1 MMKEIK
7 IILLSL
13 ACISVCFSVCA
24 EEYDFIHF
32 SKENG
37 LAFNSVRTLVQDT
50 RGVMW
55 IGTYNGLNSYDGQRF
70 RTYGCDDL
78 KTTSAFISC
87 LYAESNG
94 DVLVGTDDG
103 LTVWDFKL
111 SEFIRPEGSDLL
123 SDRIFSMC
131 EDSKGRIW
139 VGTRYG
145 LYVYSNYKLSKVS
158 LSEPE
163 YNSEMF
169 FRMAIDK
176 NDQLFAAL
184 YCKHIICCDV
194 SSDDFTAR
202 KFAVPSYPDVFDS
215 DDVEGLAFSPNTS
228 SVLYVASKRNG
239 LCELN
244 LKAEIFR
251 QLLTLKGDA
260 RPVSL
265 ISDRKYL
272 WLSTTSGLVR
282 YDLAAGS
289 ATTISSDINNPFSLS
304 GNHVTSVYSNAKGK
318 LWIGTEGRGLNVY
331 EPSFKFFKKVYTCSD
346 GTSLLD
352 SKVTGFAEDRSG
364 VIWFSTKSHGL
375 FQYDR
380 GTGRIS
386 NVETVTEAIPS
397 IATICIAD
405 NTLWMG
411 YQNGV
416 SKFEISTGI
425 IRSYPH
431 FHDFDEELDNRVIDI
446 IHTYEGDIYLGTA
459 IGLMKYDWEND
470 DFRWIESVGKVA
482 VNAIEEDA
490 FGILWLATYSKG
502 IMTYDP
508 RSDSIIDRWCST
520 MDNGCIP
527 EMVQTVA
534 IDKDGQIYGVGF
546 NSGFAK
552 YNAEPRLFEGFNA
565 NNVTGLSN
573 DSFLSVLPDDED
585 CIWLSADR
593 ELVRYNVLTG
603 TVRSF
608 SDFPYLL
615 SNSTFAAMFKC
626 KDGTV
631 MIGSDNG
638 FLEFSPSSL
647 KPVDDINF
655 SINIMDL
662 IVGGQLVKPS
672 SQGFLKSNVDILDNI
687 RIPPGNSSFGFTF
700 ATPKSEPYERNEIYC
715 RLEGYDDWNNITS
728 RMEVAYERVP
738 AGKYRLSVATIL
750 KDGTFVRL
758 HDDVDVEVKAYF
770 LNTFTGLLVIILSTA
785 FCALIVFAIIY
796 YRQREKYHR
805 QIAAYSAMIS
815 RGDKYFLSRLDKIVS
830 ENLSDPNFT
839 VQELEEAMYMSRSSL
854 TRKMHVLLNSSPV
867 IYLRTKRLEKA
878 ASMLQDG
885 KLRIKEVCFAVGFK
899 SHSYFTKCFKEKFGM
914 FPAEYVVAKKR

>member
-1 MMKEIK
+1 MRGIK
-7 IILLSL
+7 ILLLSL
-13 ACISVCFSVCA
+13 ACVSVCLPLYA
-24 EEYDFIHF
+24 DEYDFIHF

-37 LAFNSVRTLVQDT
+37 LAFNSVRTMAQDT

-55 IGTYNGLNSYDGQRF
+55 IGTYNGLNTYDGQRF

-78 KTTSAFISC
+78 KTSSAFISC

-103 LTVWDFKL
+103 LTVWEFNR

-123 SDRIFSMC
+123 SDRIFTMC
-131 EDSKGRIW
+131 EDSMGRIW
-139 VGTRYG
+139 IGSRQG
-145 LYVYSNYKLSKVS
+145 LYVYSDYTLSKAI
-158 LSEPE
+158 LDEPE
-163 YNSEMF
+163 YNSGMF
-169 FRMAIDK
+169 FRMVIDK
-176 NDQLFAAL
+176 NDQLYAAL

-194 SSDDFTAR
+194 SSVHFKTH
-202 KFAVPSYPDVFDS
+202 KFEVPSCPDIFDS
-215 DDVEGLAFSPNTS
+215 DDVEGLAFSPNSS
-228 SVLYVASKRNG
+228 SVLYIASKRNG

-244 LKAEIFR
+244 LKAGSFR
-251 QLLTLKGDA
+251 QILTLKGDS

-272 WLSTTSGLVR
+272 WLSTTSGLIR
-282 YDLAAGS
+282 YDLATGLD
-289 ATTISSDINNPFSLS
+289 TTISSDINNPFSLS
-304 GNHVTSVYSNAKGK
+304 GNHVTIVYSNAKDK

-331 EPSFKFFKKVYTCSD
+331 EPSFKYFKKVYSCSD

-364 VIWFSTKSHGL
+364 DVWLSTQRKGL
-375 FQYDR
+375 FRYER
-380 GTGRIS
+380 KTGTIS
-386 NVETVTEAIPS
+386 RVDAVTKAIPS

-405 NTLWMG
+405 QTLWMG

-416 SKFEISTGI
+416 SNFDISTGI

-431 FHDFDEELDNRVIDI
+431 FHDFDKELDNRVIDI

-459 IGLMKYDWEND
+459 IGLMKYDREND
-470 DFRWIESVGKVA
+470 DFKWLESVGRIA
-482 VNAIEEDA
+482 VNAIKEDA
-490 FGILWLATYSKG
+490 FGVLWLATYSKG

-508 RSDSIIDRWCST
+508 QSDSVTGCWCAT
-520 MDNGCIP
+520 IDNGCIP
-527 EMVQTVA
+527 EMVQSVA
-534 IDKDGQIYGVGF
+534 IDKDGQVYGVGF
-546 NSGFAK
+546 NSGFAR
-552 YNAEPRLFEGFNA
+552 YNTKTGCFDGYNA
-565 NNVTGLSN
+565 NNVTGLNN
-573 DSFLSVLPDDED
+573 DSFLAVLPDDEE

-615 SNSTFAAMFKC
+615 SNSTSAAMFKC
-626 KDGTV
+626 KDGTLL
-631 MIGSDNG
+631 IGSDNG

-655 SINIMDL
+655 SVNIMDL
-662 IVGGQLVKPS
+662 IVGGQIVKPS
-672 SQGFLKSNVDILDNI
+672 SQGFLRSNVDILDNI
-687 RIPPGNSSFGFTF
+687 CIPPGNSSFGFTF
-700 ATPKSEPYERNEIYC
+700 ATPKSEQYERNEVYC
-715 RLEGYDDWNNITS
+715 RLGGYDDWKNITS
-728 RMEVAYERVP
+728 RMEVVYEHVP
-738 AGKYRLSVATIL
+738 AGKYKLSVATKL

-758 HDDVDVEVKAYF
+758 HDDVDVEVKAFF
-770 LNTFTGLLVIILSTA
+770 LNTITGLLVIILSTA
-785 FCALIVFAIIY
+785 FCALVVFAILY

-815 RGDKYFLSRLDKIVS
+815 REDKYFLSRLDKIVS

-839 VQELEEAMYMSRSSL
+839 VQKLEEAMNMSRSSL
-854 TRKMHVLLNSSPV
+854 TRKMHVLLEVSPV
-867 IYLRTKRLEKA
+867 NYLRARRLEKA
-878 ASMLQDG
+878 ASILQEG

-914 FPAEYVVAKKR
+914 FPAEFVVRNKK